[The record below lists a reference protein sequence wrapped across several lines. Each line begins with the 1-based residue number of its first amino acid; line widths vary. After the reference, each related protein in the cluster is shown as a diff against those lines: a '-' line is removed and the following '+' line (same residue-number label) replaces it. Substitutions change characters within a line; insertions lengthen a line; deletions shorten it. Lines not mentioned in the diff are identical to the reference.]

1 MTRLNIAVVGSGISG
16 LSAAW
21 LLSKKHQVTLFEA
34 DERIGGHSNTVTID
48 VDGKRVDVDTGFI
61 CYNEA
66 TYPNL
71 IALFDHLGVR
81 SHDTSMSFSASMGGG
96 SYEYSGGTWLGLGA
110 QPLNMLR
117 PSHWRM
123 MRDIVRFFR
132 EAGLN
137 IEAIGEDETIGA
149 WLERHNYGDEFR
161 HRHLIPMAA
170 AIWSSST
177 GDMMAYPARAF
188 LRFFQNH
195 GLIQLNQRPK
205 WRSVLGGSK
214 VYVERLIETGNFE
227 TVINHPVTR
236 IVRDTDGV
244 TLFGRDGM
252 PKRFDHVV
260 IASHADQALAML
272 DQPDAEEAELLGAFS
287 YSKNHAVLHRDP
299 RYMPKRKLAWASW
312 NYIDWGTSP
321 LQANHRATQDDLC
334 LTYWMNSLQNLATD
348 EDIFV
353 TLNPP
358 ADAAIENAAA
368 SFNYTHP
375 IFDTSALAAQS
386 KLWSLQ
392 GNRNT
397 WYCGAHF
404 GAGFHEDGLQSGLAV
419 AEQLGQV
426 RRPWNVANESY
437 RITLGDAQAASWQAA
452 AIAAE

>member
-1 MTRLNIAVVGSGISG
+1 MTKLNIAVIGSGISG

-21 LLSKKHQVTLFEA
+21 LLSKTHRVTLFEA
-34 DERIGGHSNTVTID
+34 DDRIGGHSNTVTMDIN
-48 VDGKRVDVDTGFI
+48 GNPVDVDTGFI

-71 IALFDHLGVR
+71 IALFDHLDVP

-96 SYEYSGGTWLGLGA
+96 AYEYSGGTWLGLGA

-123 MRDIVRFFR
+123 MKDIVRFFR
-132 EAGLN
+132 EGGNGIDTIAEN
-137 IEAIGEDETIGA
+137 VTIGD
-149 WLERHNYGDEFR
+149 WLQQHGYGEEFR
-161 HRHLIPMAA
+161 TRHLIPMAA

-195 GLIQLNQRPK
+195 GLIQLYQRPK
-205 WRSVLGGSK
+205 WKSVLGGSK
-214 VYVERLIETGNFE
+214 VYVQRMIEDGDFE
-227 TVINHPVTR
+227 TVAGHPVTK
-236 IVRDTDGV
+236 IIRDTNGV
-244 TLFGRDGM
+244 TLFGPDGH

-272 DQPDAEEAELLGAFS
+272 DAPDENESELLGAFD
-287 YSKNHAVLHRDP
+287 YSKNHAVLHRDR

-312 NYIDWGTSP
+312 NYIDWGASP
-321 LQANHRATQDDLC
+321 LSQDRTTSGDDLC
-334 LTYWMNSLQNLATD
+334 LTYWMNALQQLPTQ
-348 EDIFV
+348 EDVFV

-358 ADAAIENAAA
+358 VEAAIENVAAR
-368 SFNYTHP
+368 FDYTHP
-375 IFDTSALAAQS
+375 IFDTAALAAQAE
-386 KLWSLQ
+386 LWSLQ
-392 GNRNT
+392 GTNNT

-404 GAGFHEDGLQSGLAV
+404 GAGFHEDGIQSGLAV
-419 AEQLGQV
+419 AEQLGGV

-437 RITLGDAQAASWQAA
+437 RITLSHGAADSLPV
-452 AIAAE
+452 AAE